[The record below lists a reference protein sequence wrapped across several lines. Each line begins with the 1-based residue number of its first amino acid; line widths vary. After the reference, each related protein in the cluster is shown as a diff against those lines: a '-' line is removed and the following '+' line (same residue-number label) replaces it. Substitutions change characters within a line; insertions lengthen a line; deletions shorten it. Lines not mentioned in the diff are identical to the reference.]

1 MTLEKFK
8 KQIYEDWETAS
19 SWEDADWC
27 PDQYY
32 LGKSNA
38 YEDVLDMLK
47 ELEITEGDVNK

>member
-19 SWEDADWC
+19 SWADADWC